1 MPLYD
6 KSISLSLTPVKCIW
20 NVEIHVSRRILAGVL
35 SSRLIQLADIRT
47 AMLLSTDK

>member
-1 MPLYD
+1 
-6 KSISLSLTPVKCIW
+6 
-20 NVEIHVSRRILAGVL
+20 LAGVL